1 MTTGDESLWDLDEED
16 SPFEAAAEDTPPP
29 VEPRA
34 EPAAAADPFAAADDP
49 FAAADDPF
57 AAEGSEREAALTR
70 DGQPFEEDEEA
81 VGTSEAGR
89 AASDALVSLGRA
101 ARSYLLYEP
110 DNEAIRN
117 FLDDMRTRFDA
128 YLQNYGKLKLN
139 IRPWEMVL
147 GSEVVYLNRDRE
159 RSLSFRLFRDGVR
172 RIAID
177 PDVAWDEITQFL
189 GILSIRYVGVRQ
201 QEDDIVTLLWK
212 AGFKHIEVDSVEGFV
227 PEDDET
233 EFVDE
238 ALLSEFS
245 EGEVDGELGGSAG
258 MLAGAAPE
266 GFDIPWPEYTKRVP
280 LAWAEIDEAALA
292 EAAREDSNVALPQQC
307 VRLLREILEVACNP
321 VEPLELEEAT
331 PILREIRD
339 FLLSEGLLSS
349 LLDVMQIIQALPFR
363 EKDLER
369 KEDLLQAF
377 TDERALSRIIRS
389 VPAGSREVPSELL
402 ALVGSIPGNPVPLLL
417 TILRSERSNTAR
429 WVTRSLLVEYSG
441 AHLDSLSQAISESDP
456 PVAADLLQVLAMVD
470 ADRGP
475 SVALDLVVEADVEVQ
490 LQALGIIET
499 APYSQLVGQRLAQ
512 LLDAGSLEVR
522 LRALRMLEEHR
533 ERWAF
538 HAVAS
543 RLQRNANRE
552 LEPREV
558 DALAVAMVNIWDE
571 RAFHT
576 FLGWIKPRG
585 LLKRV
590 LMGQATLKRAAVTGL
605 SRIPGEQAEEY
616 IRLVAK
622 TASDELHSHCMQC
635 LVRHRRLGVGK
646 ADDR

>member
-1 MTTGDESLWDLDEED
+1 MTTGDESLWDLEEED
-16 SPFEAAAEDTPPP
+16 SPFEAVSEESTPPGQG
-29 VEPRA
+29 
-34 EPAAAADPFAAADDP
+34 PATPSPDPFAALDGEPGAPAATPGEGEAPSPRDRGAFDDE
-49 FAAADDPF
+49 DD
-57 AAEGSEREAALTR
+57 
-70 DGQPFEEDEEA
+70 DEEA

-117 FLDDMRTRFDA
+117 FLDDMRTRFDHF
-128 YLQNYGKLKLN
+128 LKNYGHLKLH

-159 RSLSFRLFRDGVR
+159 RSLAFRLFRDGVR
-172 RIAID
+172 RIAIA

-189 GILSIRYVGVRQ
+189 GILSIRYVGVQQ

-238 ALLSEFS
+238 ALLSE
-245 EGEVDGELGGSAG
+245 LGDLSDLDEMGAAG
-258 MLAGAAPE
+258 MGALAGAAPE
-266 GFDIPWPEYTKRVP
+266 GFDIPWPEYTARVP
-280 LAWAEIDEAALA
+280 LAYVELDTEALQ

-349 LLDVMQIIQALPFR
+349 LIDVMQIIQALPFR
-363 EKDLER
+363 ERDIER
-369 KEDLLQAF
+369 KQDLLEAF

-389 VPAGSREVPSELL
+389 VPAGSREVPSELEE
-402 ALVGSIPGNPVPLLL
+402 LVRAIPGNPVPLLL
-417 TILRSERSNTAR
+417 GILRKERSNTAR
-429 WVTRSLLVEYSG
+429 WVTRSLLVETG
-441 AHLDSLSQAISESDP
+441 APHVELLSQAIHDSEP
-456 PVAADLLQVLAMVD
+456 PVAADLLQVVASVD
-470 ADRGP
+470 PEQGP
-475 SVALDLVVEADVEVQ
+475 KVALELVVEADVEVQ
-490 LQALGIIET
+490 LQALAIIEHGT
-499 APYSQLVGQRLAQ
+499 YDQQVGQRLAQ
-512 LLDAGSLEVR
+512 LLDAGSIEVR
-522 LRALRMLEEHR
+522 LRALRMLESHK

-543 RLQRNANRE
+543 RLQRNANRD
-552 LEPREV
+552 LQPREI
-558 DALAVAMVNIWDE
+558 DALATAMVRIWDE

-590 LMGQATLKRAAVTGL
+590 LLGQATLKRASVTGL
-605 SRIPGEQAEEY
+605 SFIPGEQAEEY

-622 TASDELHSHCMQC
+622 TASDDLHAHCMQC
-635 LVRHRRLGVGK
+635 LVRHRRLGVKVG
-646 ADDR
+646 DVR

>member
-1 MTTGDESLWDLDEED
+1 MTIGDESLWDLDEEE
-16 SPFEAAAEDTPPP
+16 SPFEEASEDPTPQPSGPP
-29 VEPRA
+29 ADPE
-34 EPAAAADPFAAADDP
+34 ADPFADSDDATGDDP
-49 FAAADDPF
+49 LADG
-57 AAEGSEREAALTR
+57 AEPRRSPGGFGE
-70 DGQPFEEDEEA
+70 GEEDEEA

-117 FLDDMRTRFDA
+117 FLDDMRKRFDH
-128 YLQNYGKLKLN
+128 YLQTYGPLKLA

-159 RSLSFRLFRDGVR
+159 RSLAFRLFRDGVR
-172 RIAID
+172 RIAIS
-177 PDVAWDEITQFL
+177 PEVQWDEITQFL
-189 GILSIRYVGVRQ
+189 GILSIRYVGIRQ

-212 AGFKHIEVDSVEGFV
+212 AGFKNIEVDSVEGFV

-238 ALLSEFS
+238 ALLHEMGEF
-245 EGEVDGELGGSAG
+245 GDDDGEEGGATMG

-266 GFDIPWPEYTKRVP
+266 GFDIPWPEYTKRVT
-280 LAWAEIDEAALA
+280 LAWVEPDEERLR
-292 EAAREDSNVALPQQC
+292 EAAREDSNVMLPTQC

-349 LLDVMQIIQALPFR
+349 LLEVMQIIQALPFR

-369 KEDLLQAF
+369 RDELLEAF

-389 VPAGSREVPSELL
+389 VPSGSREVPEELQ

-417 TILRSERSNTAR
+417 LILRKERSNTAR
-429 WVTRSLLVEYSG
+429 WVTRKLLVEAG
-441 AHLDSLSQAISESDP
+441 EKHLETLVETIANEESH
-456 PVAADLLQVLAMVD
+456 VAADLLQVAASIDPEKGATLA
-470 ADRGP
+470 
-475 SVALDLVVEADVEVQ
+475 LELVVVADVEVQ
-490 LQALGIIET
+490 LQALTIIE
-499 APYSQLVGQRLAQ
+499 ASPYDKSIGQRLAQ
-512 LLDAGSLEVR
+512 MLDAGSLEVR
-522 LRALRMLEEHR
+522 LRALRMLETHR

-543 RLQRNANRE
+543 RLQRNANRD
-552 LEPREV
+552 LESREI
-558 DALAVAMVNIWDE
+558 DALATAMVQIWEE
-571 RAFHT
+571 RAFHA
-576 FLGWIKPRG
+576 FRNWVKPKG

-590 LMGQATLKRAAVTGL
+590 RLGASTLKRASVTGL
-605 SRIPGEQAEEY
+605 SFIPGEQAEEY

-622 TASDELHSHCMQC
+622 SANEELHAHCMQC
-635 LVRHRRLGVGK
+635 LVRHRRLTVRM
-646 ADDR
+646 ADDS

>member
-1 MTTGDESLWDLDEED
+1 MTNGDESLWNLEEEA
-16 SPFEAAAEDTPPP
+16 SPFEAAPEDAPPP
-29 VEPRA
+29 PGEV
-34 EPAAAADPFAAADDP
+34 DPFAEPGAEAVEAPAAEAAD
-49 FAAADDPF
+49 A
-57 AAEGSEREAALTR
+57 
-70 DGQPFEEDEEA
+70 FEEEEEEA

-117 FLDDMRTRFDA
+117 FLDDMRQRFDA
-128 YLQNYGKLKLN
+128 FLQVYGPLKLQ

-159 RSLSFRLFRDGVR
+159 RSLAFRLFRDGVR
-172 RIAID
+172 RIT
-177 PDVAWDEITQFL
+177 VAPEVEWEEITQFL
-189 GILSIRYVGVRQ
+189 GILSIRYVGIRQ

-212 AGFKHIEVDSVEGFV
+212 AGFQHIEVDSVEGFV

-238 ALLSEFS
+238 ALLHEL
-245 EGEVDGELGGSAG
+245 GELGDDDGGDESMG
-258 MLAGAAPE
+258 MLAGAAPP
-266 GFDIPWPEYTKRVP
+266 GFDVPWPEYSKRLPIAYADV
-280 LAWAEIDEAALA
+280 DEEHLAAL
-292 EAAREDSNVALPQQC
+292 AREDSNVALPKQC
-307 VRLLREILEVACNP
+307 VQLLREILEVACNP

-349 LLDVMQIIQALPFR
+349 LLEVMQIIQALPFR
-363 EKDLER
+363 EKDQER

-389 VPAGSREVPSELL
+389 VPSGSREVPAELA
-402 ALVGSIPGNPVPLLL
+402 ALVASIPGNPVPLLL
-417 TILRSERSNTAR
+417 TILRKERSNTAR
-429 WVTRSLLVEYSG
+429 WVSRSLLVESG
-441 AHLDSLSQAISESDP
+441 AAHVDSLLEAIQESEP

-470 ADRGP
+470 VDRGGR
-475 SVALDLVVEADVEVQ
+475 VALDLVVEADVEVQ
-490 LQALGIIET
+490 LQALAIIEHT
-499 APYSQLVGQRLAQ
+499 PYDQNVGQRLAQ
-512 LLDAGSLEVR
+512 LLDAGSIEVR
-522 LRALRMLEEHR
+522 LRALRMLEAHK

-543 RLQRNANRE
+543 RLQRNANRDMQN
-552 LEPREV
+552 REI
-558 DALAVAMVNIWDE
+558 DALATAMVRIWEE

-576 FLGWIKPRG
+576 FLGWIKPKG

-590 LMGQATLKRAAVTGL
+590 LLGQTTLKRASVTGL
-605 SRIPGEQAEEY
+605 SFIPGEQAEEY

-622 TASDELHSHCMQC
+622 SASDELHAHCMQC
-635 LVRHRRLGVGK
+635 LVRHRRIGFRVG
-646 ADDR
+646 DDR

>member
-1 MTTGDESLWDLDEED
+1 MTTGDESLWDLAEED
-16 SPFEAAAEDTPPP
+16 SPFEAAPEDSPPP
-29 VEPRA
+29 AEPQVEPA
-34 EPAAAADPFAAADDP
+34 VVSDPFSAGDRV
-49 FAAADDPF
+49 
-57 AAEGSEREAALTR
+57 REPG
-70 DGQPFEEDEEA
+70 GQSGGQVFEEEEEA
-81 VGTSEAGR
+81 VGTSQAGR

-117 FLDDMRTRFDA
+117 FLDDMRARFDA
-128 YLQNYGKLKLN
+128 YLQNYGALKLH

-159 RSLSFRLFRDGVR
+159 RSLAFRLFRDGVR

-177 PDVAWDEITQFL
+177 PDVDWDEITQFL
-189 GILSIRYVGVRQ
+189 GILSIRYVGIRQ

-238 ALLSEFS
+238 ALLSEF
-245 EGEVDGELGGSAG
+245 GEVGEDDGGGGGMG

-280 LAWAEIDEAALA
+280 LAWAEVDQEALQ
-292 EAAREDSNVALPQQC
+292 EAAREDSNVALPHQC

-349 LLDVMQIIQALPFR
+349 LLEVMQIIQALPFR

-389 VPAGSREVPSELL
+389 VPAGSREVPMELL

-417 TILRSERSNTAR
+417 SILRAERSNTAR
-429 WVTRSLLVEYSG
+429 WVTRSLLVEYG
-441 AHLDSLSQAISESDP
+441 GPHVETLVEAIHDSEP
-456 PVAADLLQVLAMVD
+456 PVAADLLQVLAQID
-470 ADRGP
+470 PQRGP
-475 SVALDLVVEADVEVQ
+475 REALELVVEADVEVQ
-490 LQALGIIET
+490 LQALAIIEHAT
-499 APYSQLVGQRLAQ
+499 YDQQIGQRLAQ
-512 LLDAGSLEVR
+512 LLDAGSIEVR
-522 LRALRMLEEHR
+522 LRALRMLELHK

-538 HAVAS
+538 HHVAS
-543 RLQRNANRE
+543 RLQRNANRD
-552 LEPREV
+552 LQDREI
-558 DALAVAMVNIWDE
+558 DALALAMVNIWDE

-590 LMGQATLKRAAVTGL
+590 MLGQATLKRAAVTGL

-622 TASDELHSHCMQC
+622 TANDELHSHCMQC
-635 LVRHRRLGVGK
+635 LVRHRRLGVRLG
-646 ADDR
+646 DDS